1 MTFEMLTDTRQF
13 DSIEAQIQ
21 CPSLLHEQLK
31 RVVLETWDGITPQ
44 GEPAGSYTKILQGPN
59 ENYADFLVRLDTAIS
74 HTVIGQEV
82 IKQLE
87 KLLVYE
93 NSNQECQRA
102 ITPIHDNGTLIDYLK
117 ACLNLGSETEKMQML
132 AETMAAAFRKGNEGC
147 LEIKKVEIKTI

>member
-1 MTFEMLTDTRQF
+1 MTVEMLTDTRQF

-31 RVVLETWDGITPQ
+31 TVALETWDWITPQ
-44 GEPAGSYTKILQGPN
+44 GESTGSYTKILQGPN
-59 ENYADFLVRLDTAIS
+59 ENYADFLARLDIAIS

-87 KLLVYE
+87 TLLVYE

-102 ITPIHDNGTLIDYLK
+102 ITPIHETGTIIDYLK

-147 LEIKKVEIKTI
+147 LNVEIKTI